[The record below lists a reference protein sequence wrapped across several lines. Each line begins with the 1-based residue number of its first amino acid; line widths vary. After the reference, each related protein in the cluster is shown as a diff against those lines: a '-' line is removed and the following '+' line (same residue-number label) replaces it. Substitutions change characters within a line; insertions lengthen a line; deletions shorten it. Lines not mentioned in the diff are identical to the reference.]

1 MREQE
6 SIDERIRELHRRIV
20 ERLDRDPEATL
31 SMARSNLARFSDGL
45 GDRRA
50 FREWA
55 SVLAEGTEEVRRVLL
70 ESNDRAVRLR
80 STSPFIGIIPTRERD
95 RIMSPR
101 QAVRSVDPLDLA

>member
-6 SIDERIRELHRRIV
+6 SIDDRIRELHCRIAL
-20 ERLDRDPEATL
+20 RLDRDPEATL
-31 SMARSNLARFSDGL
+31 SVARSNLARFRDVL

-55 SVLAEGTEEVRRVLL
+55 SILADGTKAVRRVLV
-70 ESNDRAVRLR
+70 ESSDRAVWLR
-80 STSPFIGIIPTRERD
+80 STSPFIGIIPPSERD

-101 QAVRSVDPLDLA
+101 RAVRSVDPLDLA